1 MQDDLLEKN
10 LSREELQ
17 ALRNR
22 RTGMTLFQISWI
34 MAFISLIIVNWQ
46 LRYSYTQWPPPGV
59 ERMGVLIPTMATLA
73 LLLSVF
79 FARRALNAIRDDYQ
93 QGFLA
98 QWLGVIVLGVLFML
112 VMAYEWITAPTG
124 TQYGAVFRL
133 MTGFHGLHA
142 FVITGYFGYV
152 YNQARQGA
160 YGAFNFWA
168 VEAGVKL
175 WYFVAFAWIMYYT
188 VLYWI

>member
-22 RTGMTLFQISWI
+22 RTGMTLFQVSWI

-79 FARRALNAIRDDYQ
+79 FARRALNAIRDDYR
-93 QGFLA
+93 QGFLT
-98 QWLGVIVLGVLFML
+98 QWLGVIVLGVVFML

-142 FVITGYFGYV
+142 FAITAYFGYV

-160 YGAFNFWA
+160 YGAFDFWA